1 MSCIFGSALNVSIYS
16 SPRSTQLQKFM
27 MHNCNAS
34 DLSFWFKSSFVFV
47 VEKIDMSMRGSVF
60 FASSL
65 LVSSFYS
72 IYDANKFSRKF
83 QTSYMK
89 QIVLNASRLSFEE
102 PKILKNFTDPPSN
115 FVLAVC
121 KFGPVVK

>member
-1 MSCIFGSALNVSIYS
+1 M
-16 SPRSTQLQKFM
+16 
-27 MHNCNAS
+27 
-34 DLSFWFKSSFVFV
+34 

-60 FASSL
+60 FVSSL

>member
-1 MSCIFGSALNVSIYS
+1 MFCIFASALNVSIYS
-16 SPRSTQLQKFM
+16 SPKIYAAQKFM

-47 VEKIDMSMRGSVF
+47 VEKIDMSMRGFVF